1 MSRNKI
7 FESLLALSCMV
18 LAGCGQPTEKF
29 NLPPGIADH
38 PQKLQPFFTY
48 MVDNA
53 IVSDMSIAD
62 LHFVPHTTELNSL
75 GTLRLARMA
84 QLVEAYG
91 GLVRYATTI
100 QDEEMVSERIAHV
113 RDFLAAA
120 GADMDRIDVAV
131 AMPGSHH
138 TSAQEAV
145 AGKQKGWATE
155 FENTAE

>member
-1 MSRNKI
+1 M
-7 FESLLALSCMV
+7 
-18 LAGCGQPTEKF
+18 
-29 NLPPGIADH
+29 
-38 PQKLQPFFTY
+38 LQPFFTY

-100 QDEEMVSERIAHV
+100 EDEEMVNERLAHV

-120 GADMDRIDVAV
+120 GADMDRIEVAV

-138 TSAQEAV
+138 TSA
-145 AGKQKGWATE
+145 
-155 FENTAE
+155 